1 MNEWM
6 NEKRAKKDTIIIT
19 SIRSVNNLGYNPSLN
34 PIHVLVTPRRRHTRT
49 IAPSIVKVNQSSW

>member
-19 SIRSVNNLGYNPSLN
+19 SIRSVNNLGY
-34 PIHVLVTPRRRHTRT
+34 I
-49 IAPSIVKVNQSSW
+49 